1 MESVIKYREGLTRLW
16 EFLIGEGFVSEA
28 FPGFEGGDSDE
39 GENSLPRE
47 SFLKG
52 ARLFLP
58 RGPSVVVERGSPEEF
73 VVIYGV
79 EAVDQWPKDDP
90 FFGWPFFPLMVDS
103 ESYTVGLTVDAADGG
118 FRLLCVSK
126 DCLYD
131 DSMPD
136 DEDLA
141 YVSEKPVWE
150 LPNLVRSLLE
160 SQDEMV
166 FFANV

>member
-1 MESVIKYREGLTRLW
+1 MESIIKFREELTRLW
-16 EFLIGEGFVSEA
+16 EFLTEAGYVSEA
-28 FPGFEGGDSDE
+28 FPGFDCGGFEEEGDSL
-39 GENSLPRE
+39 SRE
-47 SFLKG
+47 SFVRV

-58 RGPSVVVERGSPEEF
+58 SGPSVVVERRTPDEF
-73 VVIYGV
+73 IVIYGA
-79 EAVDQWPKDDP
+79 EAMDRWPKDDP
-90 FFGWPFFPLMVDS
+90 FFDWPFFPLMVDS
-103 ESYTVGLTVDAADGG
+103 ESYTVGLTLDDADGG

-150 LPNLVRSLLE
+150 LPKLVRDLVE
-160 SQDEMV
+160 SQDEVV
-166 FFANV
+166 FFGNV

>member
-1 MESVIKYREGLTRLW
+1 MEPVIKYREELTGLW
-16 EFLIGEGFVSEA
+16 EFLIREGFVSEA
-28 FPGFEGGDSDE
+28 FPGFEGGDLDE
-39 GENSLPRE
+39 GEDSPPRD
-47 SFLKG
+47 SFLRG

-58 RGPSVVVERGSPEEF
+58 RGPSVAVERGTPEEF
-73 VVIYGV
+73 IVIYGA
-79 EAVDQWPKDDP
+79 EAMDQWPKDDP

-103 ESYTVGLTVDAADGG
+103 ESYTVGLTVDAADGE

-141 YVSEKPVWE
+141 YISEKPVWE
-150 LPNLVRSLLE
+150 LPKLVRGLLQ
-160 SQDEMV
+160 SQGEVV
-166 FFANV
+166 FFGNV